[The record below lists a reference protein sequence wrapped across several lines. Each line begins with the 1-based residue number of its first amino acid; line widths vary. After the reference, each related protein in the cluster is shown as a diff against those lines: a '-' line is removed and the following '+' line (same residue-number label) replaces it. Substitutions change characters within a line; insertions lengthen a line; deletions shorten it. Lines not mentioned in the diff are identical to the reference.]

1 MWSTVKDQLREE
13 PDRAE
18 STVFVITPLI
28 SKYKDLEEMRI
39 SCSIYSLLYF
49 MEKYKYL
56 RSFVKIPMHETRSVK
71 SNVLRL
77 NGKLFKKIF
86 LQFLK
91 EL

>member
-1 MWSTVKDQLREE
+1 
-13 PDRAE
+13 
-18 STVFVITPLI
+18 
-28 SKYKDLEEMRI
+28 
-39 SCSIYSLLYF
+39 

-77 NGKLFKKIF
+77 NGKLLNKFF
-86 LQFLK
+86 LQFLR